1 MFLDWKFEPNFQI
14 VCRNTIPN
22 KWRRLSSLFTQN
34 SKMSTFEMSHTIKE
48 FYRFWTIGVL
58 KSTHLKMSSEASLFE
73 SNTFIFWDLLCRY
86 SRKDNLMTSKNI
98 FCKVTTLAT
107 QMYNIKYDLSLS
119 HSWNLDLW
127 NKTSN
132 CFCLMRMEFW
142 KLKMVKKLA
151 YSIKSIDYSLLFDWK
166 TTPDL

>member
-1 MFLDWKFEPNFQI
+1 MNLGLDWESEPNFQM
-14 VCRNTIPN
+14 VFGNTCLN
-22 KWRRLSSLFTQN
+22 KRRCLSSLFTQN

-107 QMYNIKYDLSLS
+107 QMYSNIKYDLSLS

-132 CFCLMRMEFW
+132 CFCLIRRGSW
-142 KLKMVKKLA
+142 N
-151 YSIKSIDYSLLFDWK
+151 W
-166 TTPDL
+166 